1 MKIIEFQKKRSL
13 FWNVKRILHAI
24 AKEANFDNSKLKK
37 LKKMFKVV
45 FSGEEKNWTSQFK
58 FDISFSI
65 SNKKFESIRFSC
77 NNKGEGYNWIKKI
90 NHLFNLF
97 QNFSIHRSIIS
108 QIEKKEISHLT
119 VGVDWLHSEK
129 EPRLKIYIES
139 NNQKRVENF
148 IKDVLKIKNF
158 ELGRFLLNGFSVCGL
173 GINFLPNNE
182 TTFKIYLYADKRNL
196 PGMFTKKLKM
206 FTKKLNLDFLYEN
219 DSLFSLFGVGFSK
232 TNKIIS
238 KKIYFIYETR
248 EFWNKLSSS
257 SLLQRYEEIKN
268 CLLNLTEK
276 KFLDKKINLL
286 SKKISNNF
294 LIYPIGISIN
304 LFPKE
309 NFGSKNIYVSLFEN
323 NEES

>member
-1 MKIIEFQKKRSL
+1 MKIIKFQKKKSL
-13 FWNVKRILHAI
+13 FWNIKRILHAI

-37 LKKMFKVV
+37 LKKMCKVV

-77 NNKGEGYNWIKKI
+77 NNRGEGYNWIKKI

-97 QNFSIHRSIIS
+97 QNFPIHQSIIS
-108 QIEKKEISHLT
+108 QIEKKEINLLT
-119 VGVDWLHSEK
+119 LGIDWLHSEK
-129 EPRLKIYIES
+129 EPKLKIYIES

-158 ELGRFLLNGFSVCGL
+158 ELGRFLSNGFSVCGL

-196 PGMFTKKLKM
+196 LGM

-232 TNKIIS
+232 KNKIIS

-268 CLLNLTEK
+268 CFLNLTEK

-286 SKKISNNF
+286 NKKISNNF

-304 LFPKE
+304 LFPKK
-309 NFGSKNIYVSLFEN
+309 NFGFKNIYVSLFEN
-323 NEES
+323 NEKS